1 VKAIAVAAAKDV
13 QYLSGYN
20 QQGHMNIDNN
30 QDLLPIIDLS
40 VHGEVRDLLG
50 DEFAVLIDAYLED
63 TEQFVQAMQDA
74 CDCDDLNAIE
84 MPAHSMKSSS
94 ANVGKQILVVINIHM
109 SLLIIPR
116 AMRLSSLAREL
127 EEKIRSGNHDGVLI
141 QVAAVVEEFAR
152 VSRELSQ

>member
-94 ANVGKQILVVINIHM
+94 ANVG
-109 SLLIIPR
+109 

>member
-84 MPAHSMKSSS
+84 LPAHSMKSSS
-94 ANVGKQILVVINIHM
+94 ANVG
-109 SLLIIPR
+109 
-116 AMRLSSLAREL
+116 AMRLSSLAKVL

>member
-1 VKAIAVAAAKDV
+1 
-13 QYLSGYN
+13 
-20 QQGHMNIDNN
+20 MNIDNN

-94 ANVGKQILVVINIHM
+94 ANVG
-109 SLLIIPR
+109 

>member
-1 VKAIAVAAAKDV
+1 MKALVVAAAKDV

-20 QQGHMNIDNN
+20 KHGHMDMNIDNN
-30 QDLLPIIDLS
+30 QDLLPTIDVS
-40 VHGEVRDLLG
+40 VHNEVRDLLG

-63 TEQFVQAMQDA
+63 TEHFVQAMQDA
-74 CDCDDLNAIE
+74 CERDDLNAIE
-84 MPAHSMKSSS
+84 LPAHSMKSSS
-94 ANVGKQILVVINIHM
+94 ANVG
-109 SLLIIPR
+109 

-127 EEKIRSGNHDGVLI
+127 EQQIRSGNPDDVLV